1 MPVIDGNH
9 RKCYTIGALGKTP
22 ITKNCVQKTTTGVIP
37 ITKNII
43 VVDEFGKEYTSTYAK
58 RANGLVKNG
67 RARWLDGNTICLVC
81 PPDTLNL
88 EDNNMS
94 NKADNMET
102 MNTVC
107 EKAES
112 GTEKL
117 SPNVTDI
124 LSRIDMIIAQGNALQ
139 DVVMQIQNIPIN
151 DSPLGGE
158 DGAQRARA
166 INNIYSAREATNQKL
181 IDLLEK
187 MYNNIT
193 Q

>member
-1 MPVIDGNH
+1 
-9 RKCYTIGALGKTP
+9 
-22 ITKNCVQKTTTGVIP
+22 
-37 ITKNII
+37 
-43 VVDEFGKEYTSTYAK
+43 
-58 RANGLVKNG
+58 
-67 RARWLDGNTICLVC
+67 
-81 PPDTLNL
+81 
-88 EDNNMS
+88 MS
-94 NKADNMET
+94 NKADNMEN
-102 MNTVC
+102 MNGVC

-112 GTEKL
+112 RTENL
-117 SPNVTDI
+117 STNVADI
-124 LSRIDMIIAQGNALQ
+124 LSRIDMIIVQGNTLK

-193 Q
+193 QQKTFCCDKGKMPKSFLQNLAWVFLRLWEILILH

>member
-1 MPVIDGNH
+1 
-9 RKCYTIGALGKTP
+9 
-22 ITKNCVQKTTTGVIP
+22 
-37 ITKNII
+37 
-43 VVDEFGKEYTSTYAK
+43 
-58 RANGLVKNG
+58 
-67 RARWLDGNTICLVC
+67 
-81 PPDTLNL
+81 
-88 EDNNMS
+88 MS
-94 NKADNMET
+94 NKADNMEN
-102 MNTVC
+102 MNGVC

-112 GTEKL
+112 RTENL
-117 SPNVTDI
+117 STNVADI
-124 LSRIDMIIAQGNALQ
+124 LSRIDMIIVQGNTLK